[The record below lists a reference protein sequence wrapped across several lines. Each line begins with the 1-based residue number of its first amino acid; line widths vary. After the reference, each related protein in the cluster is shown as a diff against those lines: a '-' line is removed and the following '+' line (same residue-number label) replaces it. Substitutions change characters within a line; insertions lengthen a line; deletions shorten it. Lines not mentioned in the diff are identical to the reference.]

1 MYNMNFVFN
10 AIVWDPNIAPF
21 SIFGFG
27 IRYYSICWL
36 VGLLVGYLIVKKV
49 YIKEKIDLDK
59 FEPLFFYCFIGILLG
74 ARLGHCLFYQPE
86 YYLSHPIEMLLPI
99 KDTATG
105 WVFSGYEGLASHGG
119 VAGVIISL
127 ILYTKKTKLTMVKT
141 LDMLAVAA
149 PFTAAMIR
157 LGNFMNSEIIGNV
170 TDAPWGVVFVQAGE
184 VLPRHPAQLY
194 EAIAYIIIFVFG
206 LLLYKKNTGKA
217 GTGLFMGYCLST
229 IFTFR
234 FFVEFIKEEQVNFEE
249 GMPLVMGQ
257 LLSIPLIVAGIYYLV
272 KGIRTNK

>member
-1 MYNMNFVFN
+1 MDFILST
-10 AIVWDPNIAPF
+10 IVWNPEIAPF
-21 SIFGFG
+21 SIFGFS
-27 IRYYSICWL
+27 IRYYSLCWL
-36 VGLLVGYLIVKKV
+36 IGLLVGYLIVKNV
-49 YIKEKIDLDK
+49 YKKEGIGEDK
-59 FEPLFFYCFIGILLG
+59 FEPLFMYCFLGILIG

-86 YYLSHPIEMLLPI
+86 YYLSNPVEMLLPI
-99 KDTATG
+99 KNTADG

-119 VAGVIISL
+119 VIGVMTAL
-127 ILYTKKTKLTMVKT
+127 ILYTRKTKLTMVQT
-141 LDMLAVAA
+141 LDCLAIAA

-170 TDAPWGVVFVQAGE
+170 TDASWGVVFVQAGE
-184 VLPRHPAQLY
+184 TLPRHPAQLY
-194 EAIAYIIIFVFG
+194 EAIAYFIIFIAG
-206 LLLYKKNTGKA
+206 ILLYKKYKKRI

-249 GMPLVMGQ
+249 GMPLIMGQ

-272 KGIRTNK
+272 KGIRTDK